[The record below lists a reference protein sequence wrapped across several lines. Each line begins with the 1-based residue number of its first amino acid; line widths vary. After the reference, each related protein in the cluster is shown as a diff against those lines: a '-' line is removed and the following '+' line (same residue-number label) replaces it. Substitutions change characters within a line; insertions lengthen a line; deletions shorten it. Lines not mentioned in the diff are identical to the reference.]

1 MSEHITVDTTG
12 ETATITLHDPD
23 VRNALSAEMAE
34 ELQSAVDSAV
44 DGESRCLVVQGSGGY
59 FCAGGDVKAMVEGVA
74 SDVPIDQRIEE
85 YALPVNR
92 AVQAVA
98 ECPLPTIAKVDGP
111 AFGAGAALAIACDLV
126 LASERAKLSFG
137 FRQVGLSVDSGTS
150 ALLAR
155 TVGVNV
161 AKELVFTGELIDSD
175 RAAELGLFNRVYP
188 TDEFEQRTQELVT
201 RVATGPTVALQAS
214 KRLIEDGRRRTV
226 GEAVEAEIEALRE
239 TVASADHA
247 EGATAF
253 IEQRDPE
260 FEGE

>member
-1 MSEHITVDTTG
+1 MSDHVTVDSTGKTT
-12 ETATITLHDPD
+12 TVTLHEPD
-23 VRNALSAEMAE
+23 VRNALSVEMAE
-34 ELQSAVDSAV
+34 ELQAAVESASDS
-44 DGESRCLVVQGSGGY
+44 SRCLVVQGSGGY

-74 SDVPIDQRIEE
+74 EDVPVSQRIEDV
-85 YALPVNR
+85 AAPINR

-126 LASERAKLSFG
+126 LASDRAKLSFG

-155 TVGVNV
+155 NVGENV

-175 RAAELGLFNRVYP
+175 RAEGLGLFNRVYP
-188 TDEFEQRTQELVT
+188 SEEFEQHTQEVVS
-201 RVATGPTVALQAS
+201 RVATGPTVALQES
-214 KRLIEDGRRRTV
+214 KRLIEAAHDRTLA
-226 GEAVEAEIEALRE
+226 EAVDAEIEGLGR
-239 TVASADHA
+239 TLGTADHA

-253 IEQRDPE
+253 VEQRDPE

>member
-1 MSEHITVDTTG
+1 MSEHVTVDTTG

-34 ELQSAVDSAV
+34 ELQSAVDSAI

-85 YALPVNR
+85 YALPVNH

-175 RAAELGLFNRVYP
+175 RAAELGLFNRVYS
-188 TDEFEQRTQELVT
+188 TDEFE
-201 RVATGPTVALQAS
+201 
-214 KRLIEDGRRRTV
+214 
-226 GEAVEAEIEALRE
+226 
-239 TVASADHA
+239 
-247 EGATAF
+247 
-253 IEQRDPE
+253 
-260 FEGE
+260 